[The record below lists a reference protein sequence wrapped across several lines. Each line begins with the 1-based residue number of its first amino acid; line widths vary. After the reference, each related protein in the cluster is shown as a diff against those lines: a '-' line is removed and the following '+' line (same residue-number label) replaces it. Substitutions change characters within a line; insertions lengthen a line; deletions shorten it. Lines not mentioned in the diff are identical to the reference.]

1 MIERRKKIFYIK
13 ISMLNRI
20 VHDKADDSIVL
31 YNSYIGVGS
40 IQEFN
45 ISKLEF

>member
-1 MIERRKKIFYIK
+1 
-13 ISMLNRI
+13 MLNRI